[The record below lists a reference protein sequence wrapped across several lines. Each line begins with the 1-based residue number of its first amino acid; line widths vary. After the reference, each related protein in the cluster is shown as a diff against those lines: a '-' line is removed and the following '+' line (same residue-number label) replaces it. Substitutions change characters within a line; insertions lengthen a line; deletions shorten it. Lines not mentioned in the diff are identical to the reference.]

1 MNIQRHH
8 TYAAY
13 LLSDVMINAGEPA
26 PDIEQLQADYPATVA
41 ALQQRQATTSTDL
54 AARIAQLLPSLQR
67 AADWPGA

>member
-13 LLSDVMINAGEPA
+13 LLSDMMIASGEPA
-26 PDIEQLQADYPATVA
+26 PDIATLEANYAETVA
-41 ALQQRQATTSTDL
+41 QLQQRAPTASKDF
-54 AARIAQLLPSLQR
+54 ASRIEHLMPSLRQ

>member
-13 LLSDVMINAGEPA
+13 LLSDCMIAAGEPA
-26 PDIEQLQADYPATVA
+26 PDIATLEQNYAETVAQLQA
-41 ALQQRQATTSTDL
+41 REATTTKDL
-54 AARIAQLLPSLQR
+54 AGRIAQLIPSLRQ